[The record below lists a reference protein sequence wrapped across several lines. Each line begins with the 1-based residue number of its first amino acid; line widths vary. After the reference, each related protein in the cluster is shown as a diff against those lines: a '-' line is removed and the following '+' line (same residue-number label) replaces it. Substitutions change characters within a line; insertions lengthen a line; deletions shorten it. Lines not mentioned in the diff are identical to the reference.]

1 MSRDFLSQSDRLKLV
16 DNFKRHKTLSLK
28 VPNVEFD
35 VSVSVDKMQ
44 LLTHT
49 LKIQNEYLS

>member
-1 MSRDFLSQSDRLKLV
+1 M
-16 DNFKRHKTLSLK
+16 NFNSVLNANDHEICHKTRSLK
-28 VPNVEFD
+28 IPYVEFD

-49 LKIQNEYLS
+49 SKIQNEYLS

>member
-1 MSRDFLSQSDRLKLV
+1 MNLNIVLNVNDHEIC
-16 DNFKRHKTLSLK
+16 HKTRSLK
-28 VPNVEFD
+28 IPNVEID

-49 LKIQNEYLS
+49 SKIQNEYLPMS